1 MKTEIYKLKVVFVMP
16 VLGSQPTR
24 DVASE
29 FIAKK
34 NGFEALPEDEVELLP
49 DALERGTTVF
59 HRLPNGH
66 PCLMNYHLLG
76 FMKEAGKVQ
85 NGQVDGGVKNLRSK
99 VSQRI
104 FVYAVPDAGGSLSS
118 RFLELHVPE
127 GSGGV
132 DYLERPLRAETA
144 MGPRV
149 ALARSEMLPEGTWF
163 ECILEVLQGEITEK
177 VLRDLLDY
185 GWYRGLGQWRNSGA
199 YGTFRYELVKE

>member
-1 MKTEIYKLKVVFVMP
+1 MKTDAYKLKVILDTP
-16 VLGSQPTR
+16 LLGSQPTR

-34 NGFEALPEDEVELLP
+34 NGFGALPEDEIELLP

-59 HRLPNGH
+59 HRLADGS

-76 FMKEAGKVQ
+76 FLKEAGKVQ
-85 NGQVDGGVKNLRSK
+85 NGKVTGGVKALRSK
-99 VSQRI
+99 VSQGI
-104 FVYAVPDAGGSLSS
+104 FISP
-118 RFLELHVPE
+118 RFLPVYIPA
-127 GSGGV
+127 GKGI

-144 MGPRV
+144 LGPRV

-163 ECILEVLQGEITEK
+163 TCMLEVLAGEITEE

>member
-1 MKTEIYKLKVVFVMP
+1 MKTDTYKLKVRFETP

-24 DVASE
+24 DVATE
-29 FIAKK
+29 FLAKK
-34 NGFEALPEDEVELLP
+34 AGFATLPEDEIELLP

-59 HRLPNGH
+59 HRLADGQ

-76 FMKEAGKVQ
+76 FLKEAGKVQ
-85 NGQVDGGVKNLRSK
+85 NGKVTGGVKALRSK
-99 VSQRI
+99 VSSSI
-104 FVYAVPDAGGSLSS
+104 FISP
-118 RFLELHVPE
+118 RFLPLCIPKDGE
-127 GSGGV
+127 V

-144 MGPRV
+144 QGPRV

-163 ECILEVLQGEITEK
+163 VCGLEVLSGEITEE

-199 YGTFRYELVKE
+199 YGTFRYDLVKELEL